1 MIRWTW
7 CLLPLALGPAGC
19 ERPPQAGVPATAQ
32 GPQGTNRQVFVV
44 NGLVT
49 SVKPREKSVEIKH
62 EAIPNY
68 MPAMTMPFDVKD
80 TNLLA
85 GLEPGQRVSFR
96 LIVTQTEGWIDE
108 INQLGAPG
116 TNGPF
121 GATGYSFVRQSEPL
135 NVGEL
140 LPDYHFTNE
149 LGKAFNTTEFKG
161 QALAITFLFTRCPY
175 PNFCTR
181 MANDFEEAQQ
191 KLLTQP
197 NAPSNWHLLTITF
210 DPEFD
215 KPAMLKAY
223 AQGHLYNPA
232 RWTFA
237 TGDLADIT
245 AIGQNFGLAF
255 YHDETGSITHNL
267 RTAVIGASG
276 RVQRILEGNNWTSAE
291 LVTEMVRAATK

>member
-1 MIRWTW
+1 MIRWMW
-7 CLLPLALGPAGC
+7 CLTLGVAVCLAGC
-19 ERPPQAGVPATAQ
+19 DRPPQADGPATARGAQ
-32 GPQGTNRQVFVV
+32 SNQQVYLV
-44 NGLVT
+44 NGVVT
-49 SVKPREKSVEIKH
+49 AVTPSEKSVEIKH

-85 GLEPGQRVSFR
+85 GLEPGQRVAFR
-96 LIVTQTEGWIDE
+96 LVVTPSRGWIEE
-108 INQLGAPG
+108 IRKLGPPSSNVVSRSDG
-116 TNGPF
+116 F
-121 GATGYSFVRQSEPL
+121 SFVREVEPL
-135 NVGEL
+135 NIGEL
-140 LPDYHFTNE
+140 LPEYQFTNE
-149 LGKAFNTTEFKG
+149 LGDPFSTARFKG

-175 PNFCTR
+175 PNFCPR

-191 KLLTQP
+191 KLPKMP
-197 NAPSNWHLLTITF
+197 NAPTNWHLLTVSF

-237 TGDLADIT
+237 TGDLDGVT
-245 AIGQNFGLAF
+245 AFGQLFGLAF

-276 RVQRILEGNNWTSAE
+276 RLQRVFEGNKWSSDE
-291 LVTEMVRAATK
+291 LVTELVRAAAK